1 MALSTNSRVGTA
13 TNLNSGGLY
22 DILLVKFLGNFPE
35 GQIAFGLYD
44 TPMKITG
51 LQKVAQTFLK
61 ILLTSKGSDPFYPDR
76 GTFFPNLT
84 VGANVDITD
93 SLLLSDIKTSITD
106 AEAQVRSALN
116 VNTLDL
122 SSCLDSV
129 RVLGLD
135 IASEGVVMYL
145 RLTTLDGEFAS
156 VAVPFPEFGLG

>member
-1 MALSTNSRVGTA
+1 MALSANSRVGTA
-13 TNLNSGGLY
+13 TNLNPGGLY

-35 GQIAFGLYD
+35 GQISFGLYD

-51 LQKVAQTFLK
+51 LQKVAQVFLK
-61 ILLTSKGSDPFYPDR
+61 TLLTSKGSDPFYPDR

-93 SLLLSDIKTSITD
+93 SLLLSDIRTSVTD
-106 AEAQVRSALN
+106 AESQVRSSLN
-116 VNTLDL
+116 VNTADT

-129 RVLGLD
+129 KVLGLD
-135 IASEGVVMYL
+135 TVTEGIVMYL